1 VAQFPAIFAEKF
13 QVAPRRASQMKIS
26 WALCFANHDP
36 QLLTRIQR
44 GIQAAD
50 SGLLALGLHLLIP
63 KAPF

>member
-1 VAQFPAIFAEKF
+1 
-13 QVAPRRASQMKIS
+13 MKIS